1 MIKLDVSI
9 YDDIKEEY
17 FQEIVNK
24 IRSLYK
30 SKANK
35 FFNTVEISDFFEN
48 DNCFDEEKVK
58 NIIFMDFVDMRK
70 NDEILRN
77 YFCTGALIYYSNFKI
92 THELE
97 RIGKRNRK
105 EERYSYRQNYVE
117 MYRNLW
123 IEQYLIKY
131 PNYYKG
137 DKEFHAFIEDIAE
150 EYKKMNKILENI
162 ITYSLIDSA
171 MRRRIIIAT
180 GITVCPYC
188 DRQYISYF
196 MKDKVKYTTADLDH
210 FYPKSKFPLFSL
222 SLYNFVPSC
231 QICNQRFKNKRTL
244 KILYP
249 FKDGFN
255 NDAKFTLNFKDVD
268 SFYGKSDCF
277 DLKLS
282 IKDNSSIK
290 QSIINNNEMFQL
302 ESLYTHHKP
311 YIKELLMKR
320 KLIYNKA
327 YLSLISNTFEQLNL
341 TEDQLQI
348 FLYGYNFNNPK
359 QEKILG
365 KLTSDILDILE
376 EN

>member
-231 QICNQRFKNKRTL
+231 QICI
-244 KILYP
+244 KI
-249 FKDGFN
+249 KG
-255 NDAKFTLNFKDVD
+255 
-268 SFYGKSDCF
+268 
-277 DLKLS
+277 
-282 IKDNSSIK
+282 
-290 QSIINNNEMFQL
+290 
-302 ESLYTHHKP
+302 
-311 YIKELLMKR
+311 R
-320 KLIYNKA
+320 
-327 YLSLISNTFEQLNL
+327 
-341 TEDQLQI
+341 
-348 FLYGYNFNNPK
+348 
-359 QEKILG
+359 
-365 KLTSDILDILE
+365 
-376 EN
+376 

>member
-1 MIKLDVSI
+1 M
-9 YDDIKEEY
+9 
-17 FQEIVNK
+17 
-24 IRSLYK
+24 
-30 SKANK
+30 
-35 FFNTVEISDFFEN
+35 
-48 DNCFDEEKVK
+48 
-58 NIIFMDFVDMRK
+58 
-70 NDEILRN
+70 
-77 YFCTGALIYYSNFKI
+77 
-92 THELE
+92 H
-97 RIGKRNRK
+97 
-105 EERYSYRQNYVE
+105 
-117 MYRNLW
+117 
-123 IEQYLIKY
+123 
-131 PNYYKG
+131 
-137 DKEFHAFIEDIAE
+137 
-150 EYKKMNKILENI
+150 
-162 ITYSLIDSA
+162 
-171 MRRRIIIAT
+171 
-180 GITVCPYC
+180 
-188 DRQYISYF
+188 
-196 MKDKVKYTTADLDH
+196 
-210 FYPKSKFPLFSL
+210 
-222 SLYNFVPSC
+222 
-231 QICNQRFKNKRTL
+231 KNKRTL